1 MDSRL
6 KKLEDIQKKQEE
18 IKIAKMADVLMVE
31 GGTDSDPAMA
41 KLEND
46 GNVSRQLYRAI
57 GHETLQSENDSHAVD
72 MIENAKPSM
81 PFHDNQSQFLRKNA
95 TE

>member
-18 IKIAKMADVLMVE
+18 MRIAKLADLLMIE
-31 GGTDSDPAMA
+31 GGTDSDPAVA

-46 GNVSRQLYRAI
+46 GNVSRQLYQAV
-57 GHETLQSENDSHAVD
+57 GHETLQSGDELQAVD
-72 MIENAKPSM
+72 MIENAKQSM
-81 PFHDNQSQFLRKNA
+81 PFHDNQSQFLRKNV
-95 TE
+95 TK

>member
-18 IKIAKMADVLMVE
+18 IRIAKMADLLMVE
-31 GGTDSDPAMA
+31 GGTDSNPAMA
-41 KLEND
+41 QLEND
-46 GNVSRQLYRAI
+46 GNVSRQLYQAV
-57 GHETLQSENDSHAVD
+57 GHETLQSRKDAQDVS
-72 MIENAKPSM
+72 MIENAKQSM
-81 PFHDNQSQFLRKNA
+81 PFHDNQSQFLKENI

>member
-18 IKIAKMADVLMVE
+18 IRIAKMADLLMVE

-41 KLEND
+41 QLKND
-46 GNVSRQLYRAI
+46 GNASRQLYEAV
-57 GHETLQSENDSHAVD
+57 GHETLQSVNDQQSVD
-72 MIENAKPSM
+72 MIENAKQSM
-81 PFHDNQSQFLRKNA
+81 PFHDNQSQFLK
-95 TE
+95 EDISE